1 MSGYSNALKLVV
13 FAIDEFVP
21 LGSKDR
27 LWLVFQVCLMV
38 GVELSKWSYV
48 NFILVCMYVCVCE
61 GLPLRPTLCSIPF

>member
-1 MSGYSNALKLVV
+1 MSGFSNALKLVV

-38 GVELSKWSYV
+38 GVEVPKWSYV
-48 NFILVCMYVCVCE
+48 NFILVCVCVCVKVYHYDQLSAVSPSE
-61 GLPLRPTLCSIPF
+61 